1 MKRPELLWAILALAA
16 AACSREPAPP
26 APAVEQAAPKTST
39 GRTLVVGKAASGA
52 IVTLEPTALR
62 DAPLPTEPA
71 VMDQYG
77 LAFNPDL
84 LLVRVGQ
91 RVEFRSSED
100 VLHNVRVA
108 ESTTN
113 ETIFNVA
120 TPPNQA
126 YTHVFDKPGYYDVT
140 CDVHPAMRAN
150 VFVASTPYVSVADAE
165 GAFTFTDVEPGA
177 YKITALGGGRQVEQ
191 VVEVAGARTEIAVKN
206 Q

>member
-1 MKRPELLWAILALAA
+1 MLALAA
-16 AACSREPAPP
+16 AACSSEPARSSPP
-26 APAVEQAAPKTST
+26 VQQAAPKTPA
-39 GRTLVVGKAASGA
+39 GRTLVVGKATAGA
-52 IVTLEPTALR
+52 IITLDPTPYR

-84 LLVRVGQ
+84 LLARVGQ

-108 ESTTN
+108 DSATN

-126 YTHVFDKPGYYDVT
+126 YTHVFEKPGYYEVT

-150 VFVASTPYVSVADAE
+150 VFVTSTPYAGLADDQ
-165 GAFTFTDVEPGA
+165 GAFTFANVEPGA
-177 YKITALGGGRQVEQ
+177 YKAAAVWGGRRIEQ
-191 VVEVAGARTEIAVKN
+191 VVEVAGARTELN
-206 Q
+206 LSDR

>member
-1 MKRPELLWAILALAA
+1 MTYPRLLAVILALAT
-16 AACSREPAPP
+16 AACSSEPAPP
-26 APAVEQAAPKTST
+26 APAVEPAAPKTPP

-52 IVTLEPTALR
+52 IVTLEPTAPL
-62 DAPLPTEPA
+62 DVPLPTEPA

-108 ESTTN
+108 ESATN
-113 ETIFNVA
+113 ETVFNVA

-126 YTHVFDKPGYYDVT
+126 YTHVFEKPGYYDVT
-140 CDVHPAMRAN
+140 CDVHPAMRAS
-150 VFVASTPYVSVADAE
+150 VFVASTPYAGLADDQ
-165 GAFTFTDVEPGA
+165 GAFAFANVERGA
-177 YKITALGGGRQVEQ
+177 YKATALAGGRRIEQ
-191 VVEVAGARTEIAVKN
+191 VVEVAGARTELN
-206 Q
+206 LREQ

>member
-1 MKRPELLWAILALAA
+1 MKRPKLLTAILALAT
-16 AACSREPAPP
+16 AACSSEPAPP
-26 APAVEQAAPKTST
+26 APAVEQAAPKPLP

-52 IVTLEPTALR
+52 IVTLEPTAPR

-108 ESTTN
+108 ESATN
-113 ETIFNVA
+113 ETVFNVA

-126 YTHVFDKPGYYDVT
+126 YTHVFEKPGYYDVT
-140 CDVHPAMRAN
+140 CDVHPAMRAS
-150 VFVASTPYVSVADAE
+150 VFVASTPYAGLADDQ
-165 GAFTFTDVEPGA
+165 GSFTFADVEPGA
-177 YKITALGGGRQVEQ
+177 YKAAALAGGRRIEQ
-191 VVEVAGARTEIAVKN
+191 VVEVAGARTELN
-206 Q
+206 LRDH